1 MPSRALLIAVAL
13 WLAAVSPVMASAMTV
28 QQFMAIADR
37 IPHNPTA
44 IFRPDTHRLIGEV
57 KQAVLT
63 VKAEQASAV
72 QTGRQPVTCLLG
84 NRHHSPDPAGA
95 PRQPARIA
103 PSGQH
108 HPGRAR
114 LDGGTLPLPRLR
126 RVRRR

>member
-1 MPSRALLIAVAL
+1 MPLRAFLIAVAL

-72 QTGRQPVTCLLG
+72 QAGRQPVTCIPSSGTGITAQTLL
-84 NRHHSPDPAGA
+84 
-95 PRQPARIA
+95 
-103 PSGQH
+103 
-108 HPGRAR
+108 AR
-114 LDGGTLPLPRLR
+114 LASLPASR
-126 RVRRR
+126 RQDSITQAVRDWMAERYPCHD